1 MKNLSLILLFCLSCA
16 LGQGRA
22 LIEGEA
28 EYNFSD
34 NETLIEAKS
43 LCYNMAL
50 RNAVES
56 YQIFVSSM
64 SDVRN
69 MQLRNDIIQ
78 TLSTGYLEDLTVVDE
93 RIDKNNNIIYYK
105 LRAYIQPEPF
115 KKALKQEVKRRSK
128 FAKPASITKGRFLE
142 IIQIIERRD
151 YPNDIKVVYKKIG
164 NQWEWINPLMK
175 DNPYADKQEYSRDFI
190 YITFFDDDGI
200 PIDGSK
206 NTLEALLPNEIRT
219 TSFKKS
225 RGTKTFELRL
235 TK

>member
-1 MKNLSLILLFCLSCA
+1 MKKMIILLFYVSYA
-16 LGQGRA
+16 LGQERA

-64 SDVRN
+64 TDVQN
-69 MQLRNDIIQ
+69 FQLRNDIIQ

-105 LRAYIQPEPF
+105 LKAYIKPEPF
-115 KKALKQEVKRRSK
+115 KKALMQEVKRRSN
-128 FAKPASITKGRFLE
+128 FAKPSAINEGKYLSIINISERDGS
-142 IIQIIERRD
+142 II
-151 YPNDIKVVYKKIG
+151 VVYKKK
-164 NQWEWINPLMK
+164 NTSYEEC
-175 DNPYADKQEYSRDFI
+175 EYSFPDWSPKQNACRDFI
-190 YITFFDDDGI
+190 KIDYYDVDGI
-200 PIDGSK
+200 PISGDKGE
-206 NTLEALLPNEIRT
+206 TPIGLEQGEIRSMT
-219 TSFKKS
+219 LYKATGAQSY
-225 RGTKTFELRL
+225 RVWVTK
-235 TK
+235 

>member
-1 MKNLSLILLFCLSCA
+1 LIL
-16 LGQGRA
+16 GQDRV
-22 LIEGEA
+22 LIEGKA

-64 SDVRN
+64 VDVRN

-105 LRAYIQPEPF
+105 LKAYIQPEPF
-115 KKALKQEVKRRSK
+115 NKALKQEVKRRSN
-128 FAKPASITKGRFLE
+128 FAKPSAINEGKYLTIISILE
-142 IIQIIERRD
+142 KDQI
-151 YPNDIKVVYKKIG
+151 IKVVYKKKFGDDRIG
-164 NQWEWINPLMK
+164 NDRCDYQSNKGSEC
-175 DNPYADKQEYSRDFI
+175 YSYVMID
-190 YITFFDDDGI
+190 YYDEDGI
-200 PIDGSK
+200 PINGDRRSTAKG
-206 NTLEALLPNEIRT
+206 LLAGEIRSA
-219 TSFKKS
+219 SFQKQSGVKS
-225 RGTKTFELRL
+225 YRVWVTK
-235 TK
+235 